1 VSLTPEPA
9 GATEIGT
16 TSPAAV
22 GAHPSDARVATKERL
37 ALLRRSK
44 SFIAGAVIVGFWIFC
59 AIFGELLVPHDPL
72 ASDPIND
79 LAEPSADHWFGT
91 DKLGR
96 DVFSRVI
103 VGARDILIVA
113 PLAVILATVVGTAL
127 GLVTGYFRGAV
138 DDVLSRLIEA
148 VLALPT
154 IIMALLI
161 AVAVGPSKT
170 TLIITIGILFA
181 PIISR
186 TVRAAVLTEREL
198 EYVSAARLRNERTP
212 YILFGEILPNVM
224 PPIVVEFTV
233 RLGYAIFVAAGLS
246 FLGFGIPPPAPD
258 WGVQVNENYSV
269 ISGGFWWP
277 VLFPS
282 LAIATL
288 VIGVNL
294 IADGVASAFER

>member
-22 GAHPSDARVATKERL
+22 GAHPSDAKVATKERL

-59 AIFGELLVPHDPL
+59 AIFGELLVPEDPL